1 MPSLRKSLLLCAA
14 VISILAFMAGCGESK
29 APAGDF
35 TALYDKAMT
44 LKHGQTEAEVIALL
58 GEPKERSTG
67 SPENGIR
74 FVYHGESAKGS
85 NLIIV
90 IKDGKVFSGLATK
103 NGSVIPFATAGS

>member
-1 MPSLRKSLLLCAA
+1 MSPKRHSLPLYAITLASLAA
-14 VISILAFMAGCGESK
+14 LAGCGDN
-29 APAGDF
+29 APKTDF
-35 TALYDKAMT
+35 AALYDKAMT

-67 SPENGIR
+67 SPENGTR

-90 IKDGKVFSGLATK
+90 IKDGKVFSGVATR
-103 NGSVIPFATAGS
+103 NGSVIPFAAAGS